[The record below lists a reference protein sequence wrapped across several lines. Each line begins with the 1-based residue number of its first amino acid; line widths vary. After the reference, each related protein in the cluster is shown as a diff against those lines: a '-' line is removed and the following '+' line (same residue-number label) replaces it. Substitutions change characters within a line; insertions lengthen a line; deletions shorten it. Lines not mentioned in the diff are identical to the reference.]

1 MCRSVQ
7 NADPHRRLSDSFTLL
22 EFLSSIG
29 FFDIFCSFLF
39 RKHLHKYDQNI
50 FDGLSRVIVYHLE
63 RQEIT
68 ESLPYIEKAWKR
80 LQKIPGKDS
89 FDFYVVNKLHNA
101 VQNKKDF
108 CWSEF
113 CCRELT

>member
-22 EFLSSIG
+22 EFLSAIG
-29 FFDIFCSFLF
+29 FFDVFCSFLF

-63 RQEIT
+63 RLEMAK
-68 ESLPYIEKAWKR
+68 SLPFIEIAWER

-89 FDFYVVNKLHNA
+89 FEFHVVDRLRKAVRNKTEFTFSDFRSV
-101 VQNKKDF
+101 
-108 CWSEF
+108 EF
-113 CCRELT
+113 A